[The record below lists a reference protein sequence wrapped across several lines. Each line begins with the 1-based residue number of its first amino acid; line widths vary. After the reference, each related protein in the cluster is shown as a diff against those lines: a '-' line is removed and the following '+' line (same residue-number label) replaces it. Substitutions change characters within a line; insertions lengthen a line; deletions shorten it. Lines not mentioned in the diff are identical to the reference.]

1 MEMNSP
7 HPWSAERWFLE
18 IIHRE
23 LIKGWPKA
31 PEDVLWVMCSE
42 VGLKKWKKISA
53 DDKKRFIQC
62 EDLDKKKESEKK
74 PTPKKGKKEKR
85 DPNKPK
91 QGMTAFFLFMNKN
104 RERCMA
110 ANPDFSVTEV
120 AKAGLYVKKL

>member
-1 MEMNSP
+1 M
-7 HPWSAERWFLE
+7 
-18 IIHRE
+18 I
-23 LIKGWPKA
+23 
-31 PEDVLWVMCSE
+31 
-42 VGLKKWKKISA
+42 
-53 DDKKRFIQC
+53 KRFIQC

-91 QGMTAFFLFMNKN
+91 QGMTAFFLFMNKK

-120 AKAGLYVKKL
+120 AKVLSRQWKEMSEEMKAPYMLQQEKDKIRFAKEMESYKQQEKEKIRLTKMMDAAPQAEL